1 MIMLKIGCFPQDTKK
16 TETCRHERK
25 KKEGKRNCGRKR
37 EKRTCTTSSTTS
49 PQTHLKSTPEVPHL
63 HPTRLPARRFA
74 SAFFFFFFFF
84 FLGFTPTWLN
94 SHRTGLIRPK
104 SSCIGHIGSY
114 QPSADTAE
122 TCWKRP
128 KSALNMAGK
137 AETCLLLS
145 FFCESRHSNVFFK
158 NILIVKIYRKY
169 K

>member
-84 FLGFTPTWLN
+84 FSRIHADLAQFTPNW
-94 SHRTGLIRPK
+94 SDSAKIEQYRPYRVV
-104 SSCIGHIGSY
+104 SAIGRYGRNMLE
-114 QPSADTAE
+114 TAE
-122 TCWKRP
+122 IGLEYGR
-128 KSALNMAGK
+128 KSRNLPS
-137 AETCLLLS
+137 S
-145 FFCESRHSNVFFK
+145 FFF
-158 NILIVKIYRKY
+158 L
-169 K
+169 